1 MKITRTANT
10 VLMVRPYDF
19 GFNEETGVDNEFQ
32 KRPELSP
39 TEINRRAGVE
49 FQEMVD
55 KLRSYGVRV
64 LILEAPQTPPL
75 IKTPDALFPND
86 WLSTEHDGTLIT
98 YPMMAENRKAERR
111 LADVEKLLSDNGYY
125 IRNSI
130 SIGRQDED
138 DCFLEGTG
146 SLIIDHADEVVYAA
160 VSNRCHPDQFYN
172 FIKLRFYREGILFE
186 TRSSTGKPIY
196 HTNVMMS
203 IGENFAVVGLDCI
216 PIREQRD
223 KVLGSLRKSF
233 SEVIEISA
241 KQVEESFCGNIL
253 ALRNCDDRPII
264 VMSQRAHSGLYQ
276 DQLERLAKHGEI
288 VTVSIQTIETVGGG
302 STRSMMTEIF
312 SPRLEDF
319 DNLPM
324 A

>member
-1 MKITRTANT
+1 
-10 VLMVRPYDF
+10 MVRPYDF
-19 GFNEETGVDNEFQ
+19 GFNEETGIDNEFQ
-32 KRPELSP
+32 KRPELS
-39 TEINRRAGVE
+39 TSEINHRAGIE

-55 KLRSYGVRV
+55 KLRSHGVRV
-64 LILEAPQTPPL
+64 LILEPSHTPPL
-75 IKTPDALFPND
+75 VRTPDALFPND

-111 LADVEKLLSDNGYY
+111 LADVEKLLSDSGYY

-146 SLIIDHADEVVYAA
+146 SLIIDHSDEVVYAA

-172 FIKLRFYREGILFE
+172 FIKLRFYKEGILFE

-203 IGENFAVVGLDCI
+203 LGENFALVGLDCI
-216 PIREQRD
+216 PVREQRD

-233 SEVIEISA
+233 SDVIELTP
-241 KQVEESFCGNIL
+241 KQVEASFCGNIL
-253 ALRNCDDRPII
+253 ALRNCDDRPLI
-264 VMSQRAHSGLYQ
+264 VMSQRAHSGLYKE
-276 DQLERLAKHGEI
+276 QLDRLAKHGEI
-288 VTVSIQTIETVGGG
+288 VTISIHTIETVGGG
-302 STRSMMTEIF
+302 SARSMMTEVF

-319 DNLPM
+319 DLMPSL
-324 A
+324 